1 MKIGICGGGIAGVSL
16 GRFLSR
22 EHEISILEAEPT
34 AGGLARSFP
43 FRGFSYDCGPHI
55 IFSKNQAV
63 LQDMVNVAAGDLM
76 LHERSN
82 QIWYKGRL
90 IKYPFENY
98 LGLLPPEETA
108 QCVEAFL
115 HNPYEDY
122 VPENMLQ
129 FFLRTFGSGITDV
142 YLRPYNSKIWK
153 YDPSFLDL
161 QMVSRIPKPPAQD
174 ILSGARCEFKEG
186 YVHQARFY
194 YPKRGGVQVFFDRMA
209 DALPP
214 NARLFVNQRISSIE
228 REGERWRVRCQGG
241 EEWMFDRIINCM
253 PLHEL
258 VPRLRLEYP
267 EAVCQALGQLRYNSM
282 FYGVAVFRKDNAG
295 HNFALNVPQKEVIFH
310 RISKLNFLGEAPP
323 SDESGF
329 LFEITFRPGSPL
341 AAYGKQQLTKEILD
355 GFEFMG
361 IARREDFIDIDIRRI
376 QYAYVIYDLTH
387 RQNTDTVLGFLR
399 ASGIPCCGRFAEFE
413 YVNMDNVIERAMELA
428 GALNQEWPLG

>member
-16 GRFLSR
+16 ARFLDQG
-22 EHEISILEAEPT
+22 HEISILEAEPV

-55 IFSKNQAV
+55 IFSRNPAI
-63 LQDMVNVAAGDLM
+63 LQEMLSVASEDLM

-108 QCVEAFL
+108 HCVESFL
-115 HNPYEDY
+115 KNPYEDY

-129 FFLRTFGSGITDV
+129 FFLRTFGSGITDI

-161 QMVSRIPKPPAQD
+161 QMVGRIPKPPAED
-174 ILSGARCEFKEG
+174 ILSGARNEFKEG

-194 YPKRGGVQVFFDRMA
+194 YPKRGGVQVFFDRLVE
-209 DALPP
+209 ALPP
-214 NARLFVNQRISSIE
+214 NARLLVNQRISAIE
-228 REGERWRVRCQGG
+228 RDGESWRVRCQGG
-241 EEWMFDRIINCM
+241 GEWTFDRIVNCM

-258 VPRLRLEYP
+258 FPRLRLQYP
-267 EAVCQALGQLRYNSM
+267 EAVCQALARLRYNSM
-282 FYGVAVFRKDNAG
+282 FYGVAVFRRDNAG

-323 SDESGF
+323 DESGF
-329 LFEITFRPGSPL
+329 LFEITYRPDSAL
-341 AAYGKQQLTKEILD
+341 ASYTKQQLTNEILD
-355 GFEFMG
+355 GFEFMD

-399 ASGIPCCGRFAEFE
+399 ACGIPSCGRFAEFE
-413 YVNMDNVIERAMELA
+413 YVNMDNVMERAMKLA
-428 GALNQEWPLG
+428 QDLNQEWAIV